1 MLAIR
6 GGYENVR
13 PTSSGASRC
22 DGPRESEGAAGGC
35 AATRLLDVR
44 HSIHYSQDRACT
56 TAFGVIGIQSISS
69 YVDVS
74 VLIMNS

>member
-6 GGYENVR
+6 GSYENVR

-44 HSIHYSQDRACT
+44 HSIHYRQDRACT
-56 TAFGVIGIQSISS
+56 TAFGYRYSIDIVHTLMCLS
-69 YVDVS
+69 
-74 VLIMNS
+74 LFA